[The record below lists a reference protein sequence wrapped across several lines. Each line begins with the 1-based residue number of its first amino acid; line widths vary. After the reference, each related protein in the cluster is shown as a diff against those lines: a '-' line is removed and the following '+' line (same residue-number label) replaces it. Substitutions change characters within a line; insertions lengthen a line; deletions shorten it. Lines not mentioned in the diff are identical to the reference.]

1 MLPDIEYIN
10 SGMFTRFLPN
20 TPAGEE
26 AWRIMHADNGND
38 VVLAIH
44 AKNVISQLRQAGY
57 SVAKAKKP
65 TQTIDDI
72 LKELEA

>member
-1 MLPDIEYIN
+1 MSPDMEYIN
-10 SGMFTRFLPN
+10 TGIFTRFVPN
-20 TPAGEE
+20 TKAGEE
-26 AWRIMHADNGND
+26 AWKVMHADNGND

-44 AKNVISQLRQAGY
+44 AKSVIGQLRKAGY
-57 SVAKAKKP
+57 TVEKAKKP

>member
-1 MLPDIEYIN
+1 MIDMEYIN

-26 AWRIMHADNGND
+26 AWKVMHADNGND

-44 AKNVISQLRQAGY
+44 AKNAINQLRKAGY
-57 SVAKAKKP
+57 TVAKAKKP
-65 TQTIDDI
+65 TQSIEDI
-72 LKELEA
+72 LKELER